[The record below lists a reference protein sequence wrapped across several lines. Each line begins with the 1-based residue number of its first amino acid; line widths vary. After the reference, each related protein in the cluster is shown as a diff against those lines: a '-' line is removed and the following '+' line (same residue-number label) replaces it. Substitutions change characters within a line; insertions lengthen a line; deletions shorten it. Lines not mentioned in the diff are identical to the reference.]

1 MLSKYFK
8 NIIDQY
14 GIKVGSVNKLIKVNM
29 FFTTEICNYIFL
41 NLWIIVIITKRWKI
55 KKKKKRVKV
64 RLVNNAKDY
73 K

>member
-41 NLWIIVIITKRWKI
+41 NL
-55 KKKKKRVKV
+55 
-64 RLVNNAKDY
+64 
-73 K
+73 